1 MGHVPEPPDRERKMS
16 AVACTAFH
24 GLCPEGKLGDGII
37 SVDGIEFIA
46 HKMILSSCSPY
57 FRALFSSSW
66 SNAERKV
73 YQIPGTS
80 SQMMRLL
87 MEYAYTGTVL
97 LTDDNVESLLIVADQ
112 FNVLDIVRLCC
123 EFLKSQL
130 CLENCIGIW
139 RFTGYY
145 YCPDL
150 REAAHEFILHHF
162 EEVTKVS
169 TEFLA
174 LSFNELE
181 RLLEKDELPVKEEAV
196 LEAVLKWVAHDLQ
209 SRRQHVVVLLG
220 KEGWKTVNS
229 TSARPP
235 QPRLPPILMSPIS
248 SSFALVP
255 FRSTAVGAAEVPR
268 QDENL

>member
-1 MGHVPEPPDRERKMS
+1 
-16 AVACTAFH
+16 
-24 GLCPEGKLGDGII
+24 
-37 SVDGIEFIA
+37 
-46 HKMILSSCSPY
+46 
-57 FRALFSSSW
+57 
-66 SNAERKV
+66 
-73 YQIPGTS
+73 
-80 SQMMRLL
+80 MRLL
-87 MEYAYTGTVL
+87 MEYAYTGTVPV
-97 LTDDNVESLLIVADQ
+97 TDDNVESLLIAADQ

-130 CLENCIGIW
+130 CLENCIGMW

-196 LEAVLKWVAHDLQ
+196 FEAVLKWVAHDLQ
-209 SRRQHVVVLLG
+209 SRRQHVVV
-220 KEGWKTVNS
+220 
-229 TSARPP
+229 
-235 QPRLPPILMSPIS
+235 
-248 SSFALVP
+248 
-255 FRSTAVGAAEVPR
+255 
-268 QDENL
+268 